1 MPPNPKR
8 DHIGNVKADVKYAS
22 CLMNGMSPEC
32 LPFSIRPSAPHM
44 RSRMA
49 SARAWPP
56 LALTLAHGLPNRFRR
71 IPIRNRHRIATRCHK
86 STDFCVATTR
96 AWGNRLNRPGRPL
109 LRSNTLPTSSLFVR
123 RKATNRLSADAGT
136 GKNVAPSFS
145 SPGQTATGVRQ
156 AVISAPGPHW
166 HAADRILH
174 ASVHAESPSTCTKA
188 LSACPEPRPDASMT
202 ACHGAEHP
210 HGKPKPTYAR
220 LFPPASFEACR
231 R

>member
-1 MPPNPKR
+1 MPQRRFLYPLRYPRPAFQGCDGAIQHGKK
-8 DHIGNVKADVKYAS
+8 IGFRSATVWFRYRVTGNTVENFVAR
-22 CLMNGMSPEC
+22 MSYHHRTR
-32 LPFSIRPSAPHM
+32 SID
-44 RSRMA
+44 
-49 SARAWPP
+49 
-56 LALTLAHGLPNRFRR
+56 LLPNTF
-71 IPIRNRHRIATRCHK
+71 C
-86 STDFCVATTR
+86 STDVFPFLFAKR
-96 AWGNRLNRPGRPL
+96 
-109 LRSNTLPTSSLFVR
+109 RSLCFI
-123 RKATNRLSADAGT
+123 T